1 MKAINALCLKRS
13 DVALTLFL
21 ALSLRAERLDW
32 YFRMSAGHD
41 FERALTRARARQRN
55 RKRSLFGFSVSVK
68 ELLLLK
74 DRFAEASS
82 MMLSGFVSAHESE
95 ALTRL
100 KRAGASAL
108 CRANADE
115 FGIGSDGSACAR
127 GYIVNA
133 WARTAC
139 SLVQEVVTAGGSS
152 GGCATA
158 VALRVS
164 TVALATDT
172 GGSVRQPA
180 SYVGVIGLKPSYGRC
195 SRWGVLAYASGLD
208 QVGVLARNA
217 SDCARVCAAVFGK
230 DLKDWTSVD
239 LPVPKF
245 EFYVSNSRFGLTRRS
260 ISAIVLKQQTPCFK
274 RAWTYCLST
283 LARIG
288 FELTD
293 ANVPFADM
301 VVPCYSVLTSVE
313 CCSNFARYN
322 GIRFGLRLREV
333 SAFLLYKKLRT
344 VAFSAE
350 VKRKLFTCAYVL
362 STRLGYE
369 QYYLKAQRI
378 RFVIKNCL
386 ITRLC
391 DRNVLAS
398 LSVPASRLSVNNKLQ
413 PNVLTDVYTVLASLT
428 GLPSVSVPTCF
439 SEVGLPFGIQ
449 LIASAYKELEL
460 IVASAMIARVN
471 GVPSVCR

>member
-1 MKAINALCLKRS
+1 MKAVNALCLKRS
-13 DVALTLFL
+13 STALMLCL
-21 ALSLRAERLDW
+21 ALSLRAEHLDW
-32 YFRMSAGHD
+32 YFRMNAGYD
-41 FERALTRARARQRN
+41 FERALTRARAHQRN
-55 RKRSLFGFSVSVK
+55 RKRPLFGFSVSVK

-74 DRFAEASS
+74 DGFAEASS
-82 MMLSGFVSAHESE
+82 MMLSGFVSAHDSE
-95 ALTRL
+95 VLTRL
-100 KRAGASAL
+100 KRAGASMF
-108 CRANADE
+108 CRANTDE
-115 FGIGSDGSACAR
+115 FGIGSDGSACAH

-133 WARTAC
+133 WARSTC
-139 SLVQEVVTAGGSS
+139 SLTQEVIAAGGSS
-152 GGCATA
+152 GGCATT

-195 SRWGVLAYASGLD
+195 SRWGILAYASSLD
-208 QVGVLARNA
+208 QVGVLARSA
-217 SDCARVCAAVFGK
+217 SDCARVCAVVFGK
-230 DLKDWTSVD
+230 DLKDCTSVD

-245 EFYVSNSRFGLTRRS
+245 EFYISNPRFGLTRRS
-260 ISAIVLKQQTPCFK
+260 ISALVLKQQTPCFK

-288 FELTD
+288 FELVD
-293 ANVPFADM
+293 ANIPFADM
-301 VVPCYSVLTSVE
+301 VMPCYSVLTSVE

-344 VAFSAE
+344 VAYSAE

-378 RFVIKNCL
+378 RFIIKNCL
-386 ITRLC
+386 ITRLR

-398 LSVPASRLSVNNKLQ
+398 LSVPTSRLSVNNKPQLS
-413 PNVLTDVYTVLASLT
+413 VLTDVYTVLASLT
-428 GLPSVSVPTCF
+428 GLPSISVPTCF

-449 LIASAYKELEL
+449 LVAGAYKELEL
-460 IVASAMIARVN
+460 IIASAMIARIN
-471 GVPSVCR
+471 GVPSLCC